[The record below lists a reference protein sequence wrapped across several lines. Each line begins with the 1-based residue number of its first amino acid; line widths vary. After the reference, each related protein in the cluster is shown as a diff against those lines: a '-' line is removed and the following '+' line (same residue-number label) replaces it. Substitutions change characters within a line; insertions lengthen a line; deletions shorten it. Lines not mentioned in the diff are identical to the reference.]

1 METGTTI
8 FNLLFYYFGK
18 LYAWIMNAQLK
29 GSFLI
34 SLSKDCLYSSGA
46 TLILIFVLKLRKQSQ
61 WAVQKVVALKGE
73 TFQWRIF
80 CLEGGWGDFRTI
92 TSPFSSLFKKKMSLC
107 FRYRSP
113 HLDLLCNV
121 SCPQR
126 KSSKNI
132 IS

>member
-1 METGTTI
+1 
-8 FNLLFYYFGK
+8 
-18 LYAWIMNAQLK
+18 MNAQLK

-61 WAVQKVVALKGE
+61 WAAQKVVALKGE

-92 TSPFSSLFKKKMSLC
+92 TSPFSSLF
-107 FRYRSP
+107 
-113 HLDLLCNV
+113 
-121 SCPQR
+121 
-126 KSSKNI
+126 
-132 IS
+132 

>member
-1 METGTTI
+1 
-8 FNLLFYYFGK
+8 
-18 LYAWIMNAQLK
+18 MNAQLK

-46 TLILIFVLKLRKQSQ
+46 TLILIFGLKLRKQSQ
-61 WAVQKVVALKGE
+61 WAVQKVVTLKGE

-80 CLEGGWGDFRTI
+80 CLEGGGGIFVPSSRL
-92 TSPFSSLFKKKMSLC
+92 SPRCFKKKMSLC

-126 KSSKNI
+126 KSEIN
-132 IS
+132 

>member
-46 TLILIFVLKLRKQSQ
+46 TLILIFGLKLRKQSQ
-61 WAVQKVVALKGE
+61 WAVQKGVTLKGE
-73 TFQWRIF
+73 KFQWRIF
-80 CLEGGWGDFRTI
+80 CLAVGGRWGDFRTI
-92 TSPFSSLFKKKMSLC
+92 TSTFSSLFKKKYVIVFSLSLPKFGFSLQC
-107 FRYRSP
+107 IMPST
-113 HLDLLCNV
+113 
-121 SCPQR
+121 
-126 KSSKNI
+126 
-132 IS
+132 

>member
-1 METGTTI
+1 
-8 FNLLFYYFGK
+8 
-18 LYAWIMNAQLK
+18 MNAQLK

-80 CLEGGWGDFRTI
+80 CLEGGWGG
-92 TSPFSSLFKKKMSLC
+92 FSYHHVAFLLVVLNKNVIVFSLSLPTFGFTLQC
-107 FRYRSP
+107 IMPST
-113 HLDLLCNV
+113 
-121 SCPQR
+121 
-126 KSSKNI
+126 
-132 IS
+132 